1 MYVVGPNNTSAKAL
15 RNIYHHLLYSPF
27 TGELIEL
34 PALDLGCRVQGNVL
48 SATFYLSSKSPECLV
63 FNVHTLKDTI
73 SINTYRPGDKNWKTY
88 NFVQSHPIN
97 WPTHTLSATY
107 LGGCFYFL
115 SALGSL
121 GVFDIRREEWKLLVR
136 SWRGSDS
143 RWRRDDLYL
152 YGELVAIPRSPCM
165 PYKRERVMK
174 FDFSASRWVK
184 QLNFKEME
192 HPDLRFLSSSEP
204 LGESSSDHHLY
215 AYLYSRRFNFL
226 GPWRGQSRIVLIEPP
241 LKCIWRRQH
250 LLDHS

>member
-1 MYVVGPNNTSAKAL
+1 MLKLAGKAL
-15 RNIYHHLLYSPF
+15 PIGLEQRPAKELIDDPTQDADKETASPNIYHHLLYSPF

-88 NFVQSHPIN
+88 NFVQS
-97 WPTHTLSATY
+97 
-107 LGGCFYFL
+107 
-115 SALGSL
+115 
-121 GVFDIRREEWKLLVR
+121 VFDIRREEWKLLVR